1 MSEIPKFLTKSS
13 GIKKPSQ
20 KWKII
25 RHFNLNI
32 HGIFSFVGNLINGN
46 IFFEVLINW
55 LLPQVKKFHCFHLQ
69 QDDASSCC
77 HGKVSEHLSS
87 TLIHWTTW
95 CRRILQLVLLS
106 PQITCPNMMLLLF
119 WSVWRLTCVCV
130 YTGMKAP
137 TLASFV
143 TIILAYGLQAN
154 VVINCMYECL
164 FTHRE
169 RERVH
174 VTWSILVI
182 RSKK

>member
-1 MSEIPKFLTKSS
+1 M
-13 GIKKPSQ
+13 
-20 KWKII
+20 
-25 RHFNLNI
+25 
-32 HGIFSFVGNLINGN
+32 
-46 IFFEVLINW
+46 
-55 LLPQVKKFHCFHLQ
+55 
-69 QDDASSCC
+69 
-77 HGKVSEHLSS
+77 
-87 TLIHWTTW
+87 
-95 CRRILQLVLLS
+95 
-106 PQITCPNMMLLLF
+106 
-119 WSVWRLTCVCV
+119 CV